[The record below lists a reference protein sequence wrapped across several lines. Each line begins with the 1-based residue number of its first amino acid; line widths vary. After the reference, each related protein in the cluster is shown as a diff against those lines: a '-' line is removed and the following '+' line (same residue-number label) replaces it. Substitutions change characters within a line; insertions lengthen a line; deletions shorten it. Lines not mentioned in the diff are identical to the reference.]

1 MIQSLFATIKSFFG
15 ELVLDVYPVILNGV
29 SFVTA
34 ETLLTQVL
42 IQIGYT
48 ELNTAVSVRSGVL

>member
-1 MIQSLFATIKSFFG
+1 M
-15 ELVLDVYPVILNGV
+15 
-29 SFVTA
+29 TA
-34 ETLLTQVL
+34 EPLLTQVL